1 MYVEYAQ
8 YQGLADIK
16 FDLHQNEQQIVLHAK
31 DFNIHRI
38 MLYQVHHHIYTMYII
53 SEVSQNRQCYCYR

>member
-38 MLYQVHHHIYTMYII
+38 MLYQVYISFLRFRRI
-53 SEVSQNRQCYCYR
+53 ANAIARYR